1 MKKLVVIIALLLAA
15 SFSGGCAVVPALVT
29 TGASFAVPQVASVAI
44 SAASTVHKTVL
55 IAADERNVDDMVADK
70 VATIRA
76 QASLLGESGA
86 DVEAQCLNG
95 DIYVVGE
102 YATPEDRD
110 KVVAS
115 LQRIDG
121 VRSVKGVL
129 RPMPESLAAM
139 VEPAVSDKHAEM
151 VIEAGLIKE
160 LNIKSANVD
169 VAVLQGEAVI
179 TGVVENDAEADA
191 MVSLV
196 RRLRPRT
203 ARPVRI
209 TSLLAVQDDFERGD
223 RQANDTFVLLTEA
236 QMLAAAK
243 APVMA
248 ALATPAP
255 VLPESARADGAPAGP
270 GLASTEAGMIDTA
283 DLGADASSP
292 SLAELASERIP
303 DRMTPWQRA
312 RLKMKRRIAEL
323 AKAEADPL
331 VKRRLITLST
341 RVLKDKNTSIEARL
355 VKTFHRTPN
364 LRLKHLVNGIL
375 ADYAPGSAVPIQ
387 TVAMY

>member
-1 MKKLVVIIALLLAA
+1 MKKLVVIIALLFAA
-15 SFSGGCAVVPALVT
+15 SFAGGCAVVPALVT
-29 TGASFAVPQVASVAI
+29 TGASFAAPQVASVAI

-55 IAADERNVDDMVADK
+55 IAADERNVDDMVSDK
-70 VATIRA
+70 VTTILA

-86 DVEAQCLNG
+86 DVDAQCLNG

-102 YATPEDRD
+102 YATPADRD
-110 KVVAS
+110 AIVAS

-121 VRSVKGVL
+121 VKSVKGVL
-129 RPMPESLAAM
+129 RPMPDSLAAM

-169 VAVLQGEAVI
+169 VEVVQGEAVI

-191 MVSLV
+191 VVALV
-196 RRLRPRT
+196 ERLRPRT
-203 ARPVRI
+203 SHQVKV
-209 TSLLAVQDDFERGD
+209 TSLLAVQDDYERGD
-223 RQANDTFVLLTEA
+223 RQANDAFVLLTEQ

-243 APVMA
+243 APVTA
-248 ALATPAP
+248 ALAEPAP
-255 VLPESARADGAPAGP
+255 
-270 GLASTEAGMIDTA
+270 
-283 DLGADASSP
+283 DAAQSLVDQRP
-292 SLAELASERIP
+292 SLADLASERIP
-303 DRMTPWQRA
+303 ARPTPWQQA
-312 RLKMKRRIAEL
+312 RLKMKRRIVEM
-323 AKAEADPL
+323 AKAESDPL

-364 LRLKHLVNGIL
+364 LRLKHLVNDLL
-375 ADYAPGSAVPIQ
+375 ADYAPGSSVPIQ